1 MAAAHTDFWELERR
15 NRRETAILVVVF
27 IALFTAL
34 GFGLDFRFHDLA
46 IVDGSLTGFP
56 LLTLIALGF
65 GIFQS
70 LLSYY
75 GGAALVLASVQ
86 ARELAPDTPQ
96 HQMVLDV
103 VREMAL
109 AARMPVPK
117 AYLMNDPSP
126 NAFATGRDPDHSVVC
141 VTQGLIDTMDREEVQ
156 GVLGHEMAHVRDYD
170 IRTMMMIAV
179 LVAGIAMLADFVY
192 RSMWYTGGVGGG
204 GGRSSGGRDDDNSSG
219 NAGALIG
226 ILVLVLAVLAPFFA
240 QLLAMAVSRQREY
253 LADAASVEFTRNP
266 RALLRALERIAE
278 TESPLRNASRGTAHL
293 FIVNPLQGARDDD
306 EGFFANLFSTHPPLR
321 RRIERLR
328 AMLNEAGGEAP
339 PASAA
344 ARRQLRAAD
353 TRRTKIRAS
362 GCDGAVR
369 VRLRAATV
377 LRLIASRLS

>member
-1 MAAAHTDFWELERR
+1 MAPARTDFWELERR
-15 NRRETAILVVVF
+15 NRRETAILVAIFV
-27 IALFTAL
+27 ALFTVL
-34 GFGLDFRFHDLA
+34 GFGLDFRFGDLA

-75 GGAALVLASVQ
+75 GGASLVLASVR
-86 ARELAPDTPQ
+86 ARELTPDTPQ
-96 HQMVLDV
+96 HQVVLDV

-117 AYLMNDPSP
+117 AYLMDDPSP
-126 NAFATGRDPDHSVVC
+126 NAFATGRDPNHSVVC

-204 GGRSSGGRDDDNSSG
+204 GGRSSGSRDDDNNSG

-240 QLLAMAVSRQREY
+240 QLLAMAVSREREY

-278 TESPLRNASRGTAHL
+278 TESPLRNASRGTAHM

-306 EGFFANLFSTHPPLR
+306 EGFLANLFSTHPPLR
-321 RRIERLR
+321 RRIDRLR
-328 AMLNEAGGEAP
+328 AMLGEAGGEAP
-339 PASAA
+339 PAGAA
-344 ARRQLRAAD
+344 AAAP
-353 TRRTKIRAS
+353 TARS
-362 GCDGAVR
+362 
-369 VRLRAATV
+369 
-377 LRLIASRLS
+377 

>member
-15 NRRETAILVVVF
+15 NRRETALLVVVF

-34 GFGLDFRFHDLA
+34 GFGLDFRFGDLA
-46 IVDGSLTGFP
+46 IVEGSLTGFP
-56 LLTLIALGF
+56 MLTLIALGF

-75 GGAALVLASVQ
+75 GGTALVLASVQ
-86 ARELAPDTPQ
+86 ARELEPDTPQ

-103 VREMAL
+103 VHEMAL

-126 NAFATGRDPDHSVVC
+126 NAFATGRDPNHSVVC

-204 GGRSSGGRDDDNSSG
+204 ERRSSRRDNDNNSG

-240 QLLAMAVSRQREY
+240 QLLAMAVSREREY

-278 TESPLRNASRGTAHL
+278 TESPLRNASRGTAHM
-293 FIVNPLQGARDDD
+293 FIVNPLQGARDDN
-306 EGFFANLFSTHPPLR
+306 EGFFANLFSTHPPLG

-328 AMLNEAGGEAP
+328 ALLNETGGEAL
-339 PASAA
+339 PAGAA
-344 ARRQLRAAD
+344 AAAPAP
-353 TRRTKIRAS
+353 R
-362 GCDGAVR
+362 G
-369 VRLRAATV
+369 
-377 LRLIASRLS
+377 

>member
-1 MAAAHTDFWELERR
+1 MSAAPADFWELERR
-15 NRRETAILVVVF
+15 NRRETAILVAVF
-27 IALFTAL
+27 VALFALL
-34 GFGLDFRFHDLA
+34 GFGLDFRFGNLA
-46 IVDGSLTGFP
+46 VVNGALTGFP
-56 LLTLIALGF
+56 ALTLIALTF
-65 GIFQS
+65 AIFQS

-75 GGAALVLASVQ
+75 GGASLVLASVQ
-86 ARELAPDTPQ
+86 ARELMPDTPQ

-126 NAFATGRDPDHSVVC
+126 NAFATGRNPNHSVVC

-170 IRTMMMIAV
+170 IRPMMMIAV

-192 RSMWYTGGVGGG
+192 RSMWYTGTVGGS
-204 GGRSSGGRDDDNSSG
+204 GRSSRRDDDNGGSG

-240 QLLAMAVSRQREY
+240 QLLAMAVSREREY

-266 RALLRALERIAE
+266 RALLRALERIAQ
-278 TESPLRNASRGTAHL
+278 TESPLRNASRGTAHM

-306 EGFFANLFSTHPPLR
+306 EGLFANLFSTHPPLG

-328 AMLNEAGGEAP
+328 ALLNEAGGETP
-339 PASAA
+339 AA
-344 ARRQLRAAD
+344 AP
-353 TRRTKIRAS
+353 
-362 GCDGAVR
+362 V
-369 VRLRAATV
+369 
-377 LRLIASRLS
+377 SRS

>member
-15 NRRETAILVVVF
+15 NRRETAILVTVF
-27 IALFTAL
+27 VALFTLL

-46 IVDGSLTGFP
+46 IVNGSLTGFP

-75 GGAALVLASVQ
+75 GGAALVLASVR
-86 ARELAPDTPQ
+86 ARELTPDTPQ

-109 AARMPVPK
+109 AARMPVPR
-117 AYLMNDPSP
+117 AYLMDDPAP
-126 NAFATGRDPDHSVVC
+126 NAFATGRKPEHSVVC

-192 RSMWYTGGVGGG
+192 RSMWYTGRVGGDG
-204 GGRSSGGRDDDNSSG
+204 GDRNSRGRDDDNSSG

-226 ILVLVLAVLAPFFA
+226 ILVVVLAVL
-240 QLLAMAVSRQREY
+240 
-253 LADAASVEFTRNP
+253 
-266 RALLRALERIAE
+266 
-278 TESPLRNASRGTAHL
+278 
-293 FIVNPLQGARDDD
+293 
-306 EGFFANLFSTHPPLR
+306 
-321 RRIERLR
+321 
-328 AMLNEAGGEAP
+328 
-339 PASAA
+339 
-344 ARRQLRAAD
+344 
-353 TRRTKIRAS
+353 
-362 GCDGAVR
+362 
-369 VRLRAATV
+369 
-377 LRLIASRLS
+377 

>member
-15 NRRETAILVVVF
+15 NRRETALLVVVF

-34 GFGLDFRFHDLA
+34 GFGLDFRFGDLA
-46 IVDGSLTGFP
+46 IVEGLLTGFP
-56 LLTLIALGF
+56 MLTLIALGF

-75 GGAALVLASVQ
+75 GGTALVLASVQ
-86 ARELAPDTPQ
+86 ARELEPDTPQ

-103 VREMAL
+103 VHEMAL

-126 NAFATGRDPDHSVVC
+126 NAFATGRDPNHSVVC

-204 GGRSSGGRDDDNSSG
+204 ERRSSSRDNDNNSG

-240 QLLAMAVSRQREY
+240 QLLAMAVSREREY

-278 TESPLRNASRGTAHL
+278 TESPLRNASRGTAHM
-293 FIVNPLQGARDDD
+293 FIVNPLQGARDDN
-306 EGFFANLFSTHPPLR
+306 EGFLANLFSTHPPLG

-328 AMLNEAGGEAP
+328 ALLNETGGEAL
-339 PASAA
+339 PAGAA
-344 ARRQLRAAD
+344 AAAPAP
-353 TRRTKIRAS
+353 R
-362 GCDGAVR
+362 G
-369 VRLRAATV
+369 
-377 LRLIASRLS
+377 

>member
-1 MAAAHTDFWELERR
+1 MSAARADFWELERR
-15 NRRETAILVVVF
+15 NRRETAILVAVF
-27 IALFTAL
+27 VALFTLL
-34 GFGLDFRFHDLA
+34 GFGLDFRFGDLA
-46 IVDGSLTGFP
+46 IVNGTLTGFP
-56 LLTLIALGF
+56 ALTLVALTF
-65 GIFQS
+65 AIFQA

-75 GGAALVLASVQ
+75 GGASLVLASVQ
-86 ARELAPDTPQ
+86 ARELTPDTPQ

-126 NAFATGRDPDHSVVC
+126 NAFATGRNPNHSVVC

-179 LVAGIAMLADFVY
+179 LVAGVAMLADFVY
-192 RSMWYTGGVGGG
+192 RSMWYTGTVGGG
-204 GGRSSGGRDDDNSSG
+204 SSSRDDDSRSG
-219 NAGALIG
+219 NGGALIG

-240 QLLAMAVSRQREY
+240 QLLAMAVSREREY

-266 RALLRALERIAE
+266 RALLRALERIAQ
-278 TESPLRNASRGTAHL
+278 TESPLRNASRGTAHM

-306 EGFFANLFSTHPPLR
+306 EGFFANLFSTHPPLG

-328 AMLNEAGGEAP
+328 ALLNETGGQT
-339 PASAA
+339 PA
-344 ARRQLRAAD
+344 
-353 TRRTKIRAS
+353 AS
-362 GCDGAVR
+362 S
-369 VRLRAATV
+369 
-377 LRLIASRLS
+377 ISRS

>member
-15 NRRETAILVVVF
+15 NRRETALLVVVF

-34 GFGLDFRFHDLA
+34 GFGLDFRFGDLA
-46 IVDGSLTGFP
+46 IVEGSLTGFP
-56 LLTLIALGF
+56 MLTLIALGF

-75 GGAALVLASVQ
+75 GGTALVLASVQ
-86 ARELAPDTPQ
+86 ARELEPDTPQ

-103 VREMAL
+103 VHEMAL

-126 NAFATGRDPDHSVVC
+126 NAFATGRDPNHSVVC

-204 GGRSSGGRDDDNSSG
+204 ERRSSSRDNDNNSG

-240 QLLAMAVSRQREY
+240 QLLAMAVSREREY

-278 TESPLRNASRGTAHL
+278 TESPLRNASRGTAHM
-293 FIVNPLQGARDDD
+293 FIVNPLQGARDDN
-306 EGFFANLFSTHPPLR
+306 EGFLANLFSTHPPLG

-328 AMLNEAGGEAP
+328 ALLNETGGEAL
-339 PASAA
+339 PAGAA
-344 ARRQLRAAD
+344 AAAPAP
-353 TRRTKIRAS
+353 R
-362 GCDGAVR
+362 G
-369 VRLRAATV
+369 
-377 LRLIASRLS
+377 